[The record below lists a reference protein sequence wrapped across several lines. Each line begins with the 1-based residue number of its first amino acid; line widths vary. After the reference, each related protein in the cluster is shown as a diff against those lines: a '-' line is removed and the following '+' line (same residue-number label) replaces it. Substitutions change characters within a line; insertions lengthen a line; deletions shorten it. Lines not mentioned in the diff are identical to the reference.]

1 MKSSENNGYF
11 DSSNG
16 RPFYVQAMAQHP
28 YLSPWYQHPIYHP
41 FSAPGAGVRYG
52 SVYFPYAVML
62 SEYPGFLIPQSLLS
76 TVNRGP
82 VFYNT
87 PHFQHYN
94 GCGKEKKISQTECQK
109 SKNMNEKQ
117 DNHSEGDGHD
127 IGRVASVPSTNT
139 DRETDNIPEETR
151 GALSCVA
158 QKRELHGKSPGDES
172 LQGSAPQRSC
182 ASEGEKMRME
192 EGKGSPVIQFWKSL
206 KETVRLYDL
215 AYGKSM
221 PENGEQ
227 HSGISQ
233 SSCEGGDVLDN
244 PREADEGIAHKDDH
258 RAGQLEQCLV
268 RCEMLKAGSLMDMN
282 LNKAGQV
289 LSSPG
294 EVKDRSQIHKT
305 VNSNTSQSAGGGG
318 QYQQEKPFCSS
329 NEGVKDLSLHSKCQT
344 PHYVE
349 GRMGTCSG
357 DLGSLWKVVDEVVES
372 NSYPEVC
379 VSPAAWSAQFNKIGE
394 GIQCDRSWWHEMEQ
408 KSLGSSP
415 ESRKGTVDSGG
426 SRDLDIYQVMLSDSY
441 PEMCTYSPPRSP
453 QTNRVHEGIQC
464 CRCCCHG
471 MEQRSLGSSPESSGK
486 GTEESGG
493 SRDLDE
499 YEVLESDSRI
509 DWGARSSAWL
519 AQMNRV
525 HEGIQCCRCCCHGME
540 QKSPGS
546 SPESSGKGTEE
557 SGGSRDL
564 DEYEVLEGD
573 SCTDGCALSPA
584 WSTQV
589 NRVREGIQCGRCCC
603 HGMEQRS
610 PGSSPESSG
619 KGTEESGGSRDLDEY
634 EVLEGDSCTDGCA
647 LSPAWS
653 TQVNRVRE
661 GIQCGRCCCH
671 GMEQRSPGSSP
682 ESSGKGTEESGGSRD
697 LDEYEVLEGDSC
709 TDGCALSPAWST
721 QVNRTHEGIQCCR
734 CCCHGMEQRSP
745 GSSARSSGKRT
756 EESGGSRDLDEY
768 EVESDSYSEMCV
780 PSPTMSAPP
789 SCVDVGIMCNISLCQ
804 GEDVLANLKETALI
818 GEGPLP
824 YCRRKGSGRSVR
836 SRELVG
842 DEVVERKSYPESC
855 GPSPTWSA
863 RFNKVDEGIQCELS
877 SQHDAELE
885 KSSEQMLSADEESS
899 AGCKMKGSR
908 EKSVRNRKVNTDETA
923 EVYNESFKKSAK
935 VKKVLKGRELQALSS
950 FSNGRAVDVLK
961 KNAALNTVLPKDS
974 EDGELEEG
982 GEDEM
987 DEVECLL
994 EASPDSPLTSSR
1006 GKFYG
1011 KAGRISRMPPE
1022 SSVPQLP
1029 VWPTGNEYKAK
1040 HGHYGSIPVVC
1051 KATGPDGCEINCG
1064 RLRMEC
1070 TVAKREGLES
1080 RRASC
1085 GPVQC
1090 NCERSKTKAPYKV
1103 TSKQR
1108 DWEQ

>member
-1 MKSSENNGYF
+1 MCDVVDTASRIGRPRTGYRMKSSENNRYF
-11 DSSNG
+11 DSSNA
-16 RPFYVQAMAQHP
+16 RPFFVQAMAQHP

-87 PHFQHYN
+87 PQFQHYN
-94 GCGKEKKISQTECQK
+94 GCGKEKKTRECQTECQK

-282 LNKAGQV
+282 LNKARQV

-349 GRMGTCSG
+349 GRIGTCSG

-415 ESRKGTVDSGG
+415 ESRKGTVDSGE

-441 PEMCTYSPPRSP
+441 PELCTYLPPRSP
-453 QTNRVHEGIQC
+453 QTNRV
-464 CRCCCHG
+464 R
-471 MEQRSLGSSPESSGK
+471 
-486 GTEESGG
+486 
-493 SRDLDE
+493 
-499 YEVLESDSRI
+499 
-509 DWGARSSAWL
+509 
-519 AQMNRV
+519 
-525 HEGIQCCRCCCHGME
+525 
-540 QKSPGS
+540 
-546 SPESSGKGTEE
+546 
-557 SGGSRDL
+557 
-564 DEYEVLEGD
+564 
-573 SCTDGCALSPA
+573 
-584 WSTQV
+584 
-589 NRVREGIQCGRCCC
+589 
-603 HGMEQRS
+603 
-610 PGSSPESSG
+610 
-619 KGTEESGGSRDLDEY
+619 
-634 EVLEGDSCTDGCA
+634 
-647 LSPAWS
+647 
-653 TQVNRVRE
+653 
-661 GIQCGRCCCH
+661 
-671 GMEQRSPGSSP
+671 
-682 ESSGKGTEESGGSRD
+682 
-697 LDEYEVLEGDSC
+697 
-709 TDGCALSPAWST
+709 
-721 QVNRTHEGIQCCR
+721 EGIQCCR

-745 GSSARSSGKRT
+745 ESSPESSGKRT

-768 EVESDSYSEMCV
+768 EVVESDSYSEMCV

-789 SCVDVGIMCNISLCQ
+789 SYVDAGIMCNISLCQ
-804 GEDVLANLKETALI
+804 GEDVLVNLKETALI

-863 RFNKVDEGIQCELS
+863 QFNKVDEGIQCELS

-935 VKKVLKGRELQALSS
+935 VKKVLKGRELQTLSS

-1006 GKFYG
+1006 GRFYG

-1051 KATGPDGCEINCG
+1051 KATGPGGCEINCG

-1090 NCERSKTKAPYKV
+1090 NCGRSKTKAPYKV

-1108 DWEQ
+1108 DWKQ

>member
-11 DSSNG
+11 DSSNA
-16 RPFYVQAMAQHP
+16 RPFFVQAMAQHP

-62 SEYPGFLIPQSLLS
+62 SEYPGFLIPQCLLP

-87 PHFQHYN
+87 PRFQHYN
-94 GCGKEKKISQTECQK
+94 GCGKEKKTRECQTECQK

-151 GALSCVA
+151 GALSCDA

-192 EGKGSPVIQFWKSL
+192 EGKGSPVVQFWKSL

-244 PREADEGIAHKDDH
+244 PCEADKGIAHKDDQ

-268 RCEMLKAGSLMDMN
+268 RCEMLRAGSLMDMN

-294 EVKDRSQIHKT
+294 EVKDRGQIHKT
-305 VNSNTSQSAGGGG
+305 VNSDTSQSAGGGSK
-318 QYQQEKPFCSS
+318 YQQEKPFCSS

-357 DLGSLWKVVDEVVES
+357 DLGSLRKVVDEVVES
-372 NSYPEVC
+372 KSYPEVC

-415 ESRKGTVDSGG
+415 GSRKGTVDSGG
-426 SRDLDIYQVMLSDSY
+426 SRDLDIYQVILSDSY
-441 PEMCTYSPPRSP
+441 PELCTYSPPRSP

-471 MEQRSLGSSPESSGK
+471 MEQRSPGSSARSSGK
-486 GTEESGG
+486 GTEESGA

-499 YEVLESDSRI
+499 YEVLESDSCT
-509 DWGARSSAWL
+509 DGCALSPAWSA
-519 AQMNRV
+519 QVNRA
-525 HEGIQCCRCCCHGME
+525 HEGIQCGRCCWHGME
-540 QKSPGS
+540 QRSPGLS
-546 SPESSGKGTEE
+546 AGSSGKGRVE

-564 DEYEVLEGD
+564 DEYEVVEG
-573 SCTDGCALSPA
+573 
-584 WSTQV
+584 
-589 NRVREGIQCGRCCC
+589 
-603 HGMEQRS
+603 
-610 PGSSPESSG
+610 
-619 KGTEESGGSRDLDEY
+619 
-634 EVLEGDSCTDGCA
+634 
-647 LSPAWS
+647 
-653 TQVNRVRE
+653 
-661 GIQCGRCCCH
+661 
-671 GMEQRSPGSSP
+671 
-682 ESSGKGTEESGGSRD
+682 
-697 LDEYEVLEGDSC
+697 
-709 TDGCALSPAWST
+709 
-721 QVNRTHEGIQCCR
+721 
-734 CCCHGMEQRSP
+734 
-745 GSSARSSGKRT
+745 
-756 EESGGSRDLDEY
+756 
-768 EVESDSYSEMCV
+768 DSYSEMCV
-780 PSPTMSAPP
+780 PSPTMLAPP
-789 SCVDVGIMCNISLCQ
+789 GCVDVGIMCNISLCQ

-824 YCRRKGSGRSVR
+824 YCRRKGSGRSVS

-863 RFNKVDEGIQCELS
+863 QFNKVDEGIQCELS

-908 EKSVRNRKVNTDETA
+908 KKSVRNRKVNTDGEVVVTDETA

-1006 GKFYG
+1006 GRFYG

-1029 VWPTGNEYKAK
+1029 IWPTGNEYKAK
-1040 HGHYGSIPVVC
+1040 HGDYGSIPVVC

-1090 NCERSKTKAPYKV
+1090 NCERSKSKTPYKGM
-1103 TSKQR
+1103 SKQR
-1108 DWEQ
+1108 DWKQ

>member
-1 MKSSENNGYF
+1 
-11 DSSNG
+11 
-16 RPFYVQAMAQHP
+16 MAQHP

-87 PHFQHYN
+87 PQFQHYN
-94 GCGKEKKISQTECQK
+94 GCGKEKKTRECQTECQK

-282 LNKAGQV
+282 LNKARQV

-349 GRMGTCSG
+349 GRIGTCSG

-415 ESRKGTVDSGG
+415 ESRKGTVDSGE

-441 PEMCTYSPPRSP
+441 PELCTYLPPRSP
-453 QTNRVHEGIQC
+453 QTNRV
-464 CRCCCHG
+464 R
-471 MEQRSLGSSPESSGK
+471 
-486 GTEESGG
+486 
-493 SRDLDE
+493 
-499 YEVLESDSRI
+499 
-509 DWGARSSAWL
+509 
-519 AQMNRV
+519 
-525 HEGIQCCRCCCHGME
+525 
-540 QKSPGS
+540 
-546 SPESSGKGTEE
+546 
-557 SGGSRDL
+557 
-564 DEYEVLEGD
+564 
-573 SCTDGCALSPA
+573 
-584 WSTQV
+584 
-589 NRVREGIQCGRCCC
+589 
-603 HGMEQRS
+603 
-610 PGSSPESSG
+610 
-619 KGTEESGGSRDLDEY
+619 
-634 EVLEGDSCTDGCA
+634 
-647 LSPAWS
+647 
-653 TQVNRVRE
+653 
-661 GIQCGRCCCH
+661 
-671 GMEQRSPGSSP
+671 
-682 ESSGKGTEESGGSRD
+682 
-697 LDEYEVLEGDSC
+697 
-709 TDGCALSPAWST
+709 
-721 QVNRTHEGIQCCR
+721 EGIQCCR

-745 GSSARSSGKRT
+745 ESSPESSGKRT

-768 EVESDSYSEMCV
+768 EVVESDSYSEMCV

-789 SCVDVGIMCNISLCQ
+789 SYVDAGIMCNISLCQ
-804 GEDVLANLKETALI
+804 GEDVLVNLKETALI

-863 RFNKVDEGIQCELS
+863 QFNKVDEGIQCELS

-935 VKKVLKGRELQALSS
+935 VKKVLKGRELQTLSS

-1006 GKFYG
+1006 GRFYG

-1051 KATGPDGCEINCG
+1051 KATGPGGCEINCG

-1090 NCERSKTKAPYKV
+1090 NCGRSKTKAPYKV

-1108 DWEQ
+1108 DWKQ

>member
-62 SEYPGFLIPQSLLS
+62 SEYPGFLIPQSLLP

-94 GCGKEKKISQTECQK
+94 GCGKEKKTRECQTECQK

-151 GALSCVA
+151 GALSCDA

-192 EGKGSPVIQFWKSL
+192 EGKGSPVVQFWKSL

-244 PREADEGIAHKDDH
+244 PCEADKGIAHKDDQ

-268 RCEMLKAGSLMDMN
+268 RCEMLRAGSLMDMN

-294 EVKDRSQIHKT
+294 EVKDRGQIHKT
-305 VNSNTSQSAGGGG
+305 VNSDTSQSAGGGSK
-318 QYQQEKPFCSS
+318 YQQEKPFCSS

-426 SRDLDIYQVMLSDSY
+426 SRDLDIYQVILSDSY
-441 PEMCTYSPPRSP
+441 PELCTYSPPRSP
-453 QTNRVHEGIQC
+453 QTNRV
-464 CRCCCHG
+464 R
-471 MEQRSLGSSPESSGK
+471 
-486 GTEESGG
+486 
-493 SRDLDE
+493 
-499 YEVLESDSRI
+499 
-509 DWGARSSAWL
+509 
-519 AQMNRV
+519 
-525 HEGIQCCRCCCHGME
+525 
-540 QKSPGS
+540 
-546 SPESSGKGTEE
+546 
-557 SGGSRDL
+557 
-564 DEYEVLEGD
+564 
-573 SCTDGCALSPA
+573 
-584 WSTQV
+584 
-589 NRVREGIQCGRCCC
+589 
-603 HGMEQRS
+603 
-610 PGSSPESSG
+610 
-619 KGTEESGGSRDLDEY
+619 
-634 EVLEGDSCTDGCA
+634 
-647 LSPAWS
+647 
-653 TQVNRVRE
+653 
-661 GIQCGRCCCH
+661 
-671 GMEQRSPGSSP
+671 
-682 ESSGKGTEESGGSRD
+682 
-697 LDEYEVLEGDSC
+697 
-709 TDGCALSPAWST
+709 
-721 QVNRTHEGIQCCR
+721 EGIQCCR

-745 GSSARSSGKRT
+745 GSSARSSGKGT
-756 EESGGSRDLDEY
+756 EESGASRDLDEYEVLESDSCTDGCALSPAWSAQVNRAHEGIQCGRCCWHGMEQRSPGLSARSSGKGRVESGGSRDLDEY
-768 EVESDSYSEMCV
+768 EVVEGDSHIDWGALSPAWSARVNRVHEGIQCCRCYCHGMEQRSPGSSPESSGKGTEESGASRDLDEYEVLESDSCTDGCALSPAWSTQVNRAHEGIQCGRCCWHGMEQRSLGLSAGSSGKGRVESGGSRDLDEYEVVEGDSYSEMCV
-780 PSPTMSAPP
+780 PSPTMLAPP
-789 SCVDVGIMCNISLCQ
+789 GCVDVGIMCNISLCQ

-824 YCRRKGSGRSVR
+824 YCRRKGSGRSVS

-863 RFNKVDEGIQCELS
+863 QFNKVDEGIQCELS

-908 EKSVRNRKVNTDETA
+908 KSQ
-923 EVYNESFKKSAK
+923 SGIGKST
-935 VKKVLKGRELQALSS
+935 Q
-950 FSNGRAVDVLK
+950 
-961 KNAALNTVLPKDS
+961 
-974 EDGELEEG
+974 
-982 GEDEM
+982 
-987 DEVECLL
+987 
-994 EASPDSPLTSSR
+994 
-1006 GKFYG
+1006 
-1011 KAGRISRMPPE
+1011 
-1022 SSVPQLP
+1022 
-1029 VWPTGNEYKAK
+1029 
-1040 HGHYGSIPVVC
+1040 
-1051 KATGPDGCEINCG
+1051 
-1064 RLRMEC
+1064 ME
-1070 TVAKREGLES
+1070 RWS
-1080 RRASC
+1080 
-1085 GPVQC
+1085 
-1090 NCERSKTKAPYKV
+1090 
-1103 TSKQR
+1103 
-1108 DWEQ
+1108 